1 MTPSDLQIRR
11 MYSFLLIAERE
22 LRAASLLG
30 KELPEQAAYFLQ
42 QAIEKLIRA
51 LLEFEGI
58 PMGVGHNLRALA
70 DQLPADHA
78 FAGRFRQFDDLSVA
92 STRYRYPTSEGRL
105 VNFDPRQLPP
115 LLESVRGLNEEIGNY
130 LRSKLSQK

>member
-11 MYSFLLIAERE
+11 MNSFLLIAERE
-22 LRAASLLG
+22 LRAAGLLG
-30 KELPEQAAYFLQ
+30 KDLPEQAAYFMQ

-70 DQLPADHA
+70 DQLPPDHP

-105 VNFDPRQLPP
+105 LNFDPTQLPP
-115 LLESVRGLNEEIGNY
+115 LLESVSGLNDEISNY
-130 LRSKLSQK
+130 LRRKLSLK